1 MDNPLVQLDPGL
13 FVWTILT
20 FLLLFVLLA
29 KFAWKP
35 LLKALSEREEKI
47 RSSLE
52 QAEAAQQKL
61 EQLNAESEKIIGKAR
76 SEAQSI
82 VADGKAAAE
91 KVRDEIEASAK
102 EKASSI
108 VSQAEKRIVAEKE
121 QAISEIRG
129 EVAALSIQIAE
140 KLIRK
145 NLSKEDNMA
154 LINESLDRASK
165 VNEA

>member
-20 FLLLFVLLA
+20 FLLLFTLLA

-35 LLKALSEREEKI
+35 LLKALSDREEKI

-52 QAEAAQQKL
+52 QAEEAQQKL
-61 EQLNAESEKIIGKAR
+61 EQLNEEGEKIIGKAR

-91 KVRDEIEASAK
+91 KIRDEIESTAK
-102 EKASSI
+102 EKAASI
-108 VSQAEKRIVAEKE
+108 VSQAEKQIATEKD

-154 LINESLDRASK
+154 LINESLDRAGK

>member
-1 MDNPLVQLDPGL
+1 M
-13 FVWTILT
+13 
-20 FLLLFVLLA
+20 
-29 KFAWKP
+29 
-35 LLKALSEREEKI
+35 
-47 RSSLE
+47 
-52 QAEAAQQKL
+52 
-61 EQLNAESEKIIGKAR
+61 
-76 SEAQSI
+76 
-82 VADGKAAAE
+82 ADGKTASE

>member
-20 FLLLFVLLA
+20 FLLLFTLLA

-35 LLKALSEREEKI
+35 LLKALSDREEKI

-52 QAEAAQQKL
+52 QAEEAQQKL
-61 EQLNAESEKIIGKAR
+61 EQLNEEGEKIVGKAR

-91 KVRDEIEASAK
+91 KIRDEIESVAK
-102 EKASSI
+102 EKATSI
-108 VSQAEKRIVAEKE
+108 VSQAEKQIATEKD

-154 LINESLDRASK
+154 LINESLDRAGK

>member
-20 FLLLFVLLA
+20 FLLLFTLLA

-52 QAEAAQQKL
+52 QAEEAQHKL
-61 EQLNAESEKIIGKAR
+61 EQLNEEGEKIIGKAR

-91 KVRDEIEASAK
+91 KIRDEIESTAK
-102 EKASSI
+102 EKAASI
-108 VSQAEKRIVAEKE
+108 VSQAEKEKD

-154 LINESLDRASK
+154 LINESLDRAGK